1 MFFETVEDLGGVF
14 GVVKMGDAIEGHAL
28 NPRPKSREICPGE
41 GQGGEGDVCVLGHLM
56 FDNRV

>member
-1 MFFETVEDLGGVF
+1 MR
-14 GVVKMGDAIEGHAL
+14 DAIEGHAL
-28 NPRPKSREICPGE
+28 NPRPEGGEIRPGE